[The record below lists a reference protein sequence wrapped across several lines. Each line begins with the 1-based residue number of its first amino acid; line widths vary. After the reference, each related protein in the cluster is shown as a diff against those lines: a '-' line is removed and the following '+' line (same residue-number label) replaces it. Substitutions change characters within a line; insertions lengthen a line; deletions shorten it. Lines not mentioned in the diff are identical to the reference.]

1 DFATGG
7 GAYIRDDL
15 VKVDPSDY
23 SISGDSKYM
32 LCNYQSWD
40 WRARTDADID
50 IYYEVRYYYKATI
63 AEDSGLLSTQYKK
76 DEHEHIGTVGAVNS
90 QIKAENLGFQLYNPY
105 DNSWTFNYG
114 TDYNNW
120 NYQFTD
126 VTSGNPYII
135 FPGDFQTSGISSV
148 DSFSQVTE
156 FENYRTNYGT
166 ISYQDDIVSAS
177 AELSQFATGQ
187 DFYSSNYQDLND
199 NSYIDGAWVED
210 LQRSMSID
218 FRTDLPKYQTTY
230 TYQPEIPEG
239 NIMSSTGSKTAI
251 NRGVYSYYEI
261 TRSGTAGDLYYDILV
276 PLEHNED
283 SDSIK
288 SVKVDLSVA
297 SGFDTYSDMYSDSN
311 LFNDITNPIKVQIS
325 RSSGW
330 DDIANLGD
338 VLNYDFYT
346 SWYLTDFF

>member
-1 DFATGG
+1 
-7 GAYIRDDL
+7 
-15 VKVDPSDY
+15 
-23 SISGDSKYM
+23 
-32 LCNYQSWD
+32 
-40 WRARTDADID
+40 
-50 IYYEVRYYYKATI
+50 
-63 AEDSGLLSTQYKK
+63 
-76 DEHEHIGTVGAVNS
+76 
-90 QIKAENLGFQLYNPY
+90 
-105 DNSWTFNYG
+105 
-114 TDYNNW
+114 
-120 NYQFTD
+120 YQFTD

-199 NSYIDGAWVED
+199 NSYIDGAWIED

-346 SWYLTDFF
+346 SWYLTDFFYHQGVYSSGDTIPSNIFANKYYTPDFD